1 MGIRSLAMPFL
12 NCLHGQRAGE
22 DSPTQQRR
30 EGGGGGR
37 GGTGAHFLTIPAAPG
52 CLPSRGH
59 PLDMESGVPQP
70 TLSQVLTNPSTPAG
84 GRGASVVPQPLV
96 GSGTQGVRAP
106 LLSPGGPRLGSYV
119 GGGEGGGRNPGKV
132 ASVLRGGRGP
142 AAEPPPQH
150 QDTLPT
156 HTPRPPAGAE
166 AVPRRPSGVSTVPA
180 YSTASPVQVSP
191 ALSPHGGNGRR
202 AARGLLLCSWPRA
215 DFYRGGAPRRHLTLL
230 LVPSR

>member
-1 MGIRSLAMPFL
+1 MSKGVERCVRGHTAGAPVRATDGSAAGAPVGIRSLAMPFL

-96 GSGTQGVRAP
+96 GSGTQGGACTSP
-106 LLSPGGPRLGSYV
+106 FPGGSSARELC
-119 GGGEGGGRNPGKV
+119 
-132 ASVLRGGRGP
+132 GGRGRVG
-142 AAEPPPQH
+142 AG
-150 QDTLPT
+150 TLGKW
-156 HTPRPPAGAE
+156 H
-166 AVPRRPSGVSTVPA
+166 
-180 YSTASPVQVSP
+180 
-191 ALSPHGGNGRR
+191 
-202 AARGLLLCSWPRA
+202 LC
-215 DFYRGGAPRRHLTLL
+215 
-230 LVPSR
+230 